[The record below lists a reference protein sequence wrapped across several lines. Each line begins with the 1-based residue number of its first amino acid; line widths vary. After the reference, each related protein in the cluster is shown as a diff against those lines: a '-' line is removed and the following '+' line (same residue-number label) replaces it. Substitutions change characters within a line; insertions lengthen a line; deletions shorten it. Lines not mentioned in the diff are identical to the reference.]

1 MDKCSTDAEFDS
13 YWDYEAKNKNR
24 NRIRVGRQYQATIP
38 PLLKPGQKDGRKS
51 EELETLKWKPDQ
63 LSDQAL
69 EEYLSMAKG
78 ISLFS
83 KSLDSPKPSE
93 KSDNSLQSAIKGL
106 SEFVTSHH
114 PCHHDDGCKV
124 AQPSSSGESS
134 SKSTATS
141 DWSPSEAQLFAQ
153 ALETC
158 GKNFGAIKK
167 EYLPWKPIK
176 SIIEFYYEGKN
187 EKQEGSSE
195 AEMSGKI
202 SPKKEELDSPTCSKE
217 EKAYIKE
224 EVLPVAVPE
233 SSSAPEDPP
242 KDAINFLENTR
253 VTDPCRATSAE
264 LKMSVNE
271 NDSVTAS
278 STVASLK
285 FFLGGRLVLK
295 LNAQQDSGSGTK
307 CQWVQSNDLPKHS
320 NNIKKDRQKKKCI
333 QDESFVINPDVH
345 KLKKKTEDPSST
357 PSELSDC
364 DPSAIKKA
372 KLKSEY
378 DFPLC
383 SSSWTP
389 PVADGQES
397 IEVDDASSKTS
408 EGYISPVLS
417 SSRFSKAD
425 AKLDSISNFNSV
437 GDPKCD
443 SDICWVKSEVKG
455 CNISSEHCTVNDSAS
470 KNICMLGGKNSPNH
484 VNDVSPYKQE
494 VLNHKSALSHNKAC
508 VKNLCYQPHASHSNR
523 SLSKQ
528 WSKRSNVTYPV
539 RTSPC
544 SLSPVSVVDL
554 KSPSKETPLDLSSK
568 LDGVPNDTDHHN
580 SQNTHKA
587 KMQVDNA
594 EKVMPSESESR
605 PASSEFS
612 PQSSNHESL
621 AQSIDSP
628 YKDTINSHKCSE
640 DTVSDHQQCEKCLR
654 QEDSDFSSGKDSENS
669 CQLPYTYCNL
679 PYQCAL
685 PKCTKDCLLEEHLC
699 NKSDAEKSQ
708 AGSPGYIINDVDENI
723 CKKNP
728 AWCSRSGA
736 SYYPYYSQCYPY
748 YLSYGV
754 APSHVS
760 ESTVAEVPLDLSS
773 SSEKI
778 KENSDADNLSENVN
792 VVGSDDTDA
801 VERGMLYQLLK
812 NKTSK

>member
-78 ISLFS
+78 IGLFS

-124 AQPSSSGESS
+124 ARPSSSGESS

-153 ALETC
+153 ALEAC

-176 SIIEFYYEGKN
+176 SIIEYYYEGKN
-187 EKQEGSSE
+187 EKLEASSE
-195 AEMSGKI
+195 AETSGKI
-202 SPKKEELDSPTCSKE
+202 SPKKELGSPASYKE
-217 EKAYIKE
+217 EKDFIKE
-224 EVLPVAVPE
+224 EVLPDEAVPE
-233 SSSAPEDPP
+233 GSIPEDPP

-253 VTDPCRATSAE
+253 VTDPCRATPVE

-271 NDSVTAS
+271 NDIVTAS

-345 KLKKKTEDPSST
+345 KLKKKTE
-357 PSELSDC
+357 ELSSASNELTDC
-364 DPSAIKKA
+364 DPSAVKKA

-417 SSRFSKAD
+417 NSRFSKAD
-425 AKLDSISNFNSV
+425 AKLDSVSNFNSV

-443 SDICWVKSEVKG
+443 SDMCWVKSEMKG
-455 CNISSEHCTVNDSAS
+455 CNISSDHCNDSAS

-484 VNDVSPYKQE
+484 MSDVSPYKQE
-494 VLNHKSALSHNKAC
+494 VLNHKSALSHKTC
-508 VKNLCYQPHASHSNR
+508 VKSLCYQPHTSHSNR

-528 WSKRSNVTYPV
+528 WSKRSNMTYPM

-544 SLSPVSVVDL
+544 SLSPISVVDL

-568 LDGVPNDTDHHN
+568 LDNVLNDIDHHN
-580 SQNTHKA
+580 SQSAHKT
-587 KMQVDNA
+587 KVQVDNA
-594 EKVMPSESESR
+594 EKIMPSESESR

-612 PQSSNHESL
+612 PQSSNHGSL

-640 DTVSDHQQCEKCLR
+640 DTASDHQQCEKCLR

-708 AGSPGYIINDVDENI
+708 AGSPGYIINDVDENF

-760 ESTVAEVPLDLSS
+760 EPTIAEVPLDLSS
-773 SSEKI
+773 TNDKV
-778 KENSDADNLSENVN
+778 KENSSETEKLPEEVN
-792 VVGSDDTDA
+792 VMNSDDTDA

>member
-78 ISLFS
+78 IGLFS

-124 AQPSSSGESS
+124 ARPSSSGES

-153 ALETC
+153 ALEAC

-176 SIIEFYYEGKN
+176 SIIEYYYEGKN
-187 EKQEGSSE
+187 EKLEASSE
-195 AEMSGKI
+195 AETSGKI
-202 SPKKEELDSPTCSKE
+202 SPKKELESSTSYKE
-217 EKAYIKE
+217 EKDCIKA
-224 EVLPVAVPE
+224 EVLPDEVVPE
-233 SSSAPEDPP
+233 GSVPDDPP

-253 VTDPCRATSAE
+253 VTDPCRAIPAE

-271 NDSVTAS
+271 NDIVTAS

-333 QDESFVINPDVH
+333 QDESFVVNPDVH
-345 KLKKKTEDPSST
+345 KLKKKTEELSST
-357 PSELSDC
+357 PNELSDC
-364 DPSAIKKA
+364 DPSAVKKA

-417 SSRFSKAD
+417 NSRFSKAD
-425 AKLDSISNFNSV
+425 AKLDSVSNFNSV

-443 SDICWVKSEVKG
+443 SDMCWVKSEMKG
-455 CNISSEHCTVNDSAS
+455 CNISSDHCTVNDSAS

-484 VNDVSPYKQE
+484 ASDVSPYKQE
-494 VLNHKSALSHNKAC
+494 VLNHKSALSHNKTC
-508 VKNLCYQPHASHSNR
+508 VKSLCYQPHTSHSNR

-528 WSKRSNVTYPV
+528 WSKRSNMTYPM

-544 SLSPVSVVDL
+544 SLSPISVVDL

-568 LDGVPNDTDHHN
+568 LDSIHNDIDHHN
-580 SQNTHKA
+580 SQSAHKA
-587 KMQVDNA
+587 KVQVDNA
-594 EKVMPSESESR
+594 EKIMPSESESR

-612 PQSSNHESL
+612 PQSSNHGSL

-640 DTVSDHQQCEKCLR
+640 DTASDHQQCEKCLR

-685 PKCTKDCLLEEHLC
+685 PKCTKDCLLEE
-699 NKSDAEKSQ
+699 
-708 AGSPGYIINDVDENI
+708 
-723 CKKNP
+723 
-728 AWCSRSGA
+728 
-736 SYYPYYSQCYPY
+736 
-748 YLSYGV
+748 
-754 APSHVS
+754 
-760 ESTVAEVPLDLSS
+760 VPLDLSS
-773 SSEKI
+773 TNDKV
-778 KENSDADNLSENVN
+778 KENSSETEKLSEDVN
-792 VVGSDDTDA
+792 VMGSDDTDA